1 MFLNEIES
9 AFDDLIKIGNLE
21 KQVTIGNISLVLK
34 TLTPADEIEIQKT
47 ISNFRNDETLA
58 VEFIDVFRKETLSR
72 AIVEIN
78 GKNLRNLSFI
88 ETEEKLDNGVTIKI
102 TRQEAIFKML
112 DKLPKGILS
121 HLFSEM
127 TALTEQSEK
136 QVESLLDIK
145 EKDNLIE
152 ADILENRAKNLRE
165 TEIQKKN
172 DEKTKQSLASL
183 NNVKQPN
190 FSDALKE
197 VGSVE

>member
-58 VEFIDVFRKETLSR
+58 VEFIDLFRKETLSR

-78 GKNLRNLSFI
+78 GKNLRDVKII
-88 ETEEKLDNGVTIKI
+88 ETDEKLDNGVSVKI
-102 TRQEAIFKML
+102 TKQEAVFKML
-112 DKLPKGILS
+112 DKLPKGILA
-121 HLFSEM
+121 HLFNEM
-127 TALTEQSEK
+127 TSLTEQSEK
-136 QVESLLDIK
+136 QVEGLLQIK
-145 EKDNLIE
+145 EKDNLVE
-152 ADILENRAKNLRE
+152 AEILENRANNLRQE
-165 TEIQKKN
+165 ESIKKN

-183 NNVKQPN
+183 NNIKQPN

-197 VGSVE
+197 IGSVE

>member
-9 AFDDLIKIGNLE
+9 AFNDLIKIGNLE

-121 HLFSEM
+121 HLFGEM
-127 TALTEQSEK
+127 TSLTEQSEK

-165 TEIQKKN
+165 NEIQKKN

>member
-58 VEFIDVFRKETLSR
+58 VEFIDLFRKETLSR

-78 GKNLRNLSFI
+78 GKNLRDVKII
-88 ETEEKLDNGVTIKI
+88 ETDEKLDNGVSVKI
-102 TRQEAIFKML
+102 TKQDAVFKML
-112 DKLPKGILS
+112 DKLPKGILA
-121 HLFSEM
+121 HLFNEM
-127 TALTEQSEK
+127 TSLTEQSEK
-136 QVESLLDIK
+136 QVEGLLQIK
-145 EKDNLIE
+145 EKDNLVE
-152 ADILENRAKNLRE
+152 AEILENRANNLRQE
-165 TEIQKKN
+165 ESIKKN

-183 NNVKQPN
+183 NNIKQPN

-197 VGSVE
+197 IGSVE

>member
-9 AFDDLIKIGNLE
+9 AFNDLIKIGNLE

-58 VEFIDVFRKETLSR
+58 VEFIDLFRKETLSR

-78 GKNLRNLSFI
+78 GKNLRDVKII
-88 ETEEKLDNGVTIKI
+88 ETDEKLDNGVSVKI
-102 TRQEAIFKML
+102 TKQEAVFKML
-112 DKLPKGILS
+112 DKLPKGILA
-121 HLFSEM
+121 HLFNEM
-127 TALTEQSEK
+127 TSLTEQSEK
-136 QVESLLDIK
+136 QVESLLQIK
-145 EKDNLIE
+145 EKDNLVE
-152 ADILENRAKNLRE
+152 AEILENRANNLRQE
-165 TEIQKKN
+165 ESIKKN

-183 NNVKQPN
+183 NNIKQPN

-197 VGSVE
+197 IGSVE

>member
-9 AFDDLIKIGNLE
+9 AFNDLIKIGNLE

-88 ETEEKLDNGVTIKI
+88 ETEEKLDNGVSVKI
-102 TRQEAIFKML
+102 TKQEAVFKML
-112 DKLPKGILS
+112 DKLPKGILA
-121 HLFSEM
+121 HLFGEM

-136 QVESLLDIK
+136 QVESLLQIK

-165 TEIQKKN
+165 NEIQKKN

>member
-9 AFDDLIKIGNLE
+9 AFNDLIKIGNLE

>member
-34 TLTPADEIEIQKT
+34 TLTPADEIEIQKV

-78 GKNLRNLSFI
+78 GKNLRDVKFI
-88 ETEEKLDNGVTIKI
+88 ETDEKLDNGVSVKI
-102 TRQEAIFKML
+102 TKQEAVFKML
-112 DKLPKGILS
+112 DKLPKGILA
-121 HLFSEM
+121 HLFNEM
-127 TALTEQSEK
+127 TSLTEQSEK
-136 QVESLLDIK
+136 QVESLLQIK
-145 EKDNLIE
+145 EKDNLVE
-152 ADILENRAKNLRE
+152 AEILENRANNLRQE
-165 TEIQKKN
+165 ESIKKN

-183 NNVKQPN
+183 NNIKQPN

-197 VGSVE
+197 IGSVE

>member
-78 GKNLRNLSFI
+78 GKNLRDVKII
-88 ETEEKLDNGVTIKI
+88 ETDEKLDNGVSVKI
-102 TRQEAIFKML
+102 TKQEAVFKML

-197 VGSVE
+197 IGSVE